1 MTFVS
6 AAWTDRFQKEF
17 IKSWNQNSEI
27 HCSCTT
33 RSDTQFWHI
42 LLWLCVCVCVC
53 VRARA
58 GFSDKSSQRQSGV
71 RHLWTRQSYT
81 ARQQRGTVFL
91 SSGVQGQQTIF
102 APLHILSHNNHAR
115 GLWVICVDQSQKF
128 GFWAT
133 MFNRTKYLTLA
144 GPVEVTN
151 CHWAVPWNARR
162 SFSYPCVYGVR
173 SLANFWK

>member
-1 MTFVS
+1 M
-6 AAWTDRFQKEF
+6 
-17 IKSWNQNSEI
+17 
-27 HCSCTT
+27 
-33 RSDTQFWHI
+33 
-42 LLWLCVCVCVC
+42 
-53 VRARA
+53 
-58 GFSDKSSQRQSGV
+58 
-71 RHLWTRQSYT
+71 
-81 ARQQRGTVFL
+81 FL

-151 CHWAVPWNARR
+151 CHWAVSAMKCKTII
-162 SFSYPCVYGVR
+162 FK
-173 SLANFWK
+173 ANTRVSTVLGRWLIFESKTLSVERLVSCSQRQPVTDYR